1 MLDREAIAGLIPHA
15 GDMCLLDRVLGWDD
29 CSIRCR
35 SDSHRRS
42 DHPLRRYGRL
52 GAVHLVEYAAQAT
65 AIHHALLAP
74 RPECARMPG
83 YLAAVRHVR
92 LEVNWLDEIAAS
104 LELCCRR
111 LIDGGIYGF
120 HACAG
125 GQELASGRIT
135 VVSIES
141 AVQDSEP

>member
-29 CSIRCR
+29 FSIHCR

-42 DHPLRRYGRL
+42 DHPLRRDGRL

-65 AIHHALLAP
+65 ALHHALLTP
-74 RPECARMPG
+74 RPECAPTPG
-83 YLAAVRHVR
+83 YLAAVRDVR
-92 LEVNWLDEIAAS
+92 LEVTWLDEIAAS
-104 LELCCRR
+104 LDLRCRR

-120 HACAG
+120 RACAG
-125 GQELASGRIT
+125 GRELASGRIT
-135 VVSIES
+135 VVSVGPME
-141 AVQDSEP
+141 QDSEP

>member
-15 GDMCLLDRVLGWDD
+15 GDMCLLDRALGWDD
-29 CSIRCR
+29 FSIRCR

-42 DHPLRRYGRL
+42 DHPLRRDGRL

-74 RPECARMPG
+74 RPECAPMPG

-92 LEVNWLDEIAAS
+92 LEVNWLDEIVAS
-104 LELCCRR
+104 ERTR
-111 LIDGGIYGF
+111 ADALIARFNGEWGG
-120 HACAG
+120 
-125 GQELASGRIT
+125 
-135 VVSIES
+135 SIEPVFTE
-141 AVQDSEP
+141 AAY